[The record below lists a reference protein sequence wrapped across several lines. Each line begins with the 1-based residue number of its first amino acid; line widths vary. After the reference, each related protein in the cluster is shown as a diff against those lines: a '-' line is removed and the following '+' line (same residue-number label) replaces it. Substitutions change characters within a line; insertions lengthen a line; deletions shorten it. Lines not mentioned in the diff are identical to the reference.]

1 VVAGLVEVAA
11 SAVVAASGAEEAVA
25 VVVVGLQAAGSRT
38 HARQGHWT
46 GELTGQQSRLSS
58 SMFFN
63 FFQEGIMNNGVKAI
77 LIFLAVIVIVAAGIV
92 IWGVKEYNHVV
103 AMDEQV
109 KSQWAQV
116 ENQLKRR
123 YDLIPNLVE
132 TVKGYA
138 KHEREVF
145 TEIAN
150 ARTKYFQA
158 ATVKDKIQASQQLEG
173 VLSRLLMLQ
182 ESFPQLKA
190 NESFLKLQ
198 DSLEG
203 TENRIA
209 VERKRY
215 NDDVKTLNTYRR
227 TVFGRFIASLA
238 GVNEAQYYEIPQA
251 EKEAPK
257 VHFD

>member
-1 VVAGLVEVAA
+1 LELDFNEEVV
-11 SAVVAASGAEEAVA
+11 
-25 VVVVGLQAAGSRT
+25 
-38 HARQGHWT
+38 
-46 GELTGQQSRLSS
+46 
-58 SMFFN
+58 
-63 FFQEGIMNNGVKAI
+63 MNNGAKTG
-77 LIFLAVIVIVAAGIV
+77 LIVLSVIVLIV
-92 IWGVKEYNHVV
+92 IGAVMYGMGEYNKVV
-103 AMDEQV
+103 TMDEQV

-138 KHEREVF
+138 KHERELF
-145 TEIAN
+145 ENIAN

-158 ATVKDKIQASQQLEG
+158 NTVPDKIQASQQIEG
-173 VLSRLLMLQ
+173 LLSRLLVLR
-182 ESFPQLKA
+182 ETYPQLKA

-203 TENRIA
+203 TENRIT

-215 NDDVKTLNTYRR
+215 NDDVRALNTYRR
-227 TVFGRFIASLA
+227 TLFGRFFASWA

-257 VHFD
+257 VKF

>member
-1 VVAGLVEVAA
+1 
-11 SAVVAASGAEEAVA
+11 
-25 VVVVGLQAAGSRT
+25 
-38 HARQGHWT
+38 
-46 GELTGQQSRLSS
+46 
-58 SMFFN
+58 
-63 FFQEGIMNNGVKAI
+63 MNNGLKAV
-77 LIFLAVIVIVAAGIV
+77 LIFVAVIAVLAIGMIMYGVGQYNKVI
-92 IWGVKEYNHVV
+92 

-138 KHEREVF
+138 RHEREIF
-145 TEIAN
+145 ENLAN

-158 ATVKDKIQASQQLEG
+158 NTVKDKIQASQQLEG
-173 VLSRLLMLQ
+173 FLSRLLVLR
-182 ESFPQLKA
+182 ETYPQLKA
-190 NESFLKLQ
+190 NENFLKLQ
-198 DSLEG
+198 DTLEG

-215 NDDVKTLNTYRR
+215 NDDVRALNTYRR
-227 TVFGRFIASLA
+227 SVFGRFFASLA
-238 GVNEAQYYEIPQA
+238 GVGEATYYEIPQA

-257 VHFD
+257 VKFD

>member
-1 VVAGLVEVAA
+1 MSSGLK
-11 SAVVAASGAEEAVA
+11 
-25 VVVVGLQAAGSRT
+25 T
-38 HARQGHWT
+38 
-46 GELTGQQSRLSS
+46 
-58 SMFFN
+58 
-63 FFQEGIMNNGVKAI
+63 I
-77 LIFLAVIVIVAAGIV
+77 LIMLAVIAVFALLTIF
-92 IWGVKEYNHVV
+92 WGVGQYNKVV
-103 AMDEQV
+103 SMDEQV

-138 KHEREVF
+138 KHEKEVF
-145 TEIAN
+145 ENIAN

-158 ATVKDKIQASQQLEG
+158 QTVKEKIQSSQQLEG
-173 VLSRLLMLQ
+173 ALSRLLMLQ
-182 ESFPQLKA
+182 ENFPQLKA

-215 NDDVKTLNTYRR
+215 NDNVRELNTYRR

-238 GVNEAQYYEIPQA
+238 GVGEATYYEIPQA

-257 VHFD
+257 VKF

>member
-1 VVAGLVEVAA
+1 
-11 SAVVAASGAEEAVA
+11 
-25 VVVVGLQAAGSRT
+25 
-38 HARQGHWT
+38 
-46 GELTGQQSRLSS
+46 
-58 SMFFN
+58 
-63 FFQEGIMNNGVKAI
+63 MNNGAKTIFIIIAAIAVLAIGAI
-77 LIFLAVIVIVAAGIV
+77 LY
-92 IWGVKEYNHVV
+92 GVGEYNKAV

-138 KHEREVF
+138 KHEKELF
-145 TEIAN
+145 ENIAN

-158 ATVKDKIQASQQLEG
+158 NTVKDKIQASQQLEG

-182 ESFPQLKA
+182 ENFPQLKA

-215 NDDVKTLNTYRR
+215 NDDVRTLNTYRR
-227 TVFGRFIASLA
+227 SVVGRFFASMA
-238 GVNEAQYYEIPQA
+238 GVNEAAYYEIPQA

-257 VHFD
+257 VKFN

>member
-1 VVAGLVEVAA
+1 MSKGLKIALI
-11 SAVVAASGAEEAVA
+11 
-25 VVVVGLQAAGSRT
+25 VVG
-38 HARQGHWT
+38 
-46 GELTGQQSRLSS
+46 
-58 SMFFN
+58 
-63 FFQEGIMNNGVKAI
+63 VI
-77 LIFLAVIVIVAAGIV
+77 LVIGLMTFSWLRKGYDNVI
-92 IWGVKEYNHVV
+92 
-103 AMDEQV
+103 AMDENV
-109 KSQWAQV
+109 KGSWAQV

-138 KHEREVF
+138 THEKDLFEN
-145 TEIAN
+145 IAN

-158 ATVKDKIQASQQLEG
+158 NTVKDKVQASNQLEG
-173 VLSRLLMLQ
+173 VLSRLLVLR
-182 ESFPQLKA
+182 ETYPDLKA

-215 NDDVKTLNTYRR
+215 NDAVQMLNTYIR
-227 TVFGRFIASLA
+227 TFFGRLFASFA
-238 GVNEAQYYEIPQA
+238 GVSNAEYYEIPEG

-257 VHFD
+257 VKF